1 MPASAPLLCVGVD
14 IAARTLAIV
23 FAPTDAPPLSALA
36 VPNDRV
42 GWQALIDRLT
52 ANGATPATTLI
63 VMEATGAYWQGLAT
77 ALHIADWP
85 VSVVS
90 PGRVRAFAH
99 ARMRRAKTDAVD
111 AALIADFGHRMT
123 PERWSPPPP
132 EITALQLLL
141 RERDDLIAIRTQLS
155 NQRHAMAHLP
165 QGASALGMARGVV
178 AQVVEEQIAVIER
191 AIKRQ
196 AAATTTLAT
205 EIARLTTITGVGALT
220 AAIVLTE
227 IRPLRGSATPAE
239 VVAFAGLD
247 PAPRE
252 SGTSVRGARHIS
264 KTGNARVRQA
274 VYMAALSAVRFN
286 PVLRPFYERL
296 LARGKKKK
304 VALVAV
310 ARKLLVLMVTLLTYE
325 RDFDPDWAM
334 RHAATPP
341 G

>member
-1 MPASAPLLCVGVD
+1 MPTPAPLLCVGVD
-14 IAARTLAIV
+14 IAARTLAV
-23 FAPTDAPPLSALA
+23 VCAPADASPPPAITL
-36 VPNDRV
+36 PNDRA
-42 GWQALIDRLT
+42 GWRELT
-52 ANGATPATTLI
+52 DLLAAAGATPATTLI

-77 ALHIADWP
+77 ALHTADWP
-85 VSVVS
+85 LSVVS
-90 PGRVRAFAH
+90 PGRVRAFGH

-141 RERDDLIAIRTQLS
+141 RERDDLVAIRTQLS

-165 QGASALGMARGVV
+165 QGAAALGTARAAV

-191 AIKRQ
+191 AIRQQ

-205 EIARLTTITGVGALT
+205 EIARLTTITGVGVLT
-220 AAIVLTE
+220 AAVVLTE
-227 IRPLRGSATPAE
+227 TRPLRGSATPAE
-239 VVAFAGLD
+239 IVAFAGLD

-286 PVLRPFYERL
+286 PVLKPFYERL

-310 ARKLLVLMVTLLTYE
+310 ARKLLVLMVTLLTHE
-325 RDFDPDWAM
+325 RDFDPDWAT
-334 RHAATPP
+334 RHAAAPP